1 MKINEFNT
9 AYLNNN
15 TSKIDSDIQKIADPS
30 KVMKNVNAFI
40 QDVYENDINTSLQEI
55 NNFNNAIGFV
65 QTADGALNSISD
77 DLNQIKTLQVQA
89 NNATLNSD
97 NLSAV
102 NSQINKL
109 SENINNTLTQT
120 VYNDKNVFGKFDF
133 NGTIIDTSMPEFD
146 INNINDFEDSLNNA
160 RNSIG
165 AFTNEA
171 QSKINNLSEYVL
183 NTSKAKSQ
191 NETDLS
197 KTVTDLKNNE
207 LKLNAQ
213 LLAQAHSINANTQS
227 LMNLLNGG

>member
-160 RNSIG
+160 RNFIG

>member
-9 AYLNNN
+9 AYLNSN

-120 VYNDKNVFGKFDF
+120 VYNDKNVFGNFDF
-133 NGTIIDTSMPEFD
+133 NGTVIDTSMPEFD
-146 INNINDFEDSLNNA
+146 INNINDFENSLNNA
-160 RNSIG
+160 RDSIG

-191 NETDLS
+191 NETDLA
-197 KTVTDLKNNE
+197 KTVTDLKNGE

-213 LLAQAHSINANTQS
+213 LLAQAHSINANTES
-227 LMNLLNGG
+227 LMTLLNGG

>member
-40 QDVYENDINTSLQEI
+40 QDVYENNINTSLQEI

-133 NGTIIDTSMPEFD
+133 NGTMIDTSMPEFD

-165 AFTNEA
+165 SFTNEA

-191 NETDLS
+191 NETDLA
-197 KTVTDLKNNE
+197 KTVTDLKNND

>member
-65 QTADGALNSISD
+65 QTADGALNSIRD

-160 RNSIG
+160 RNFIG